1 MIETDH
7 ISLFQSKSWFS
18 ALRTLA
24 NMHRIDP
31 NSIGLKGYGK
41 EKDFYPRQLRG
52 LSMVSS
58 MQAQVKDKES
68 GEEVGPIPDFDELVE
83 LLGEKMVK
91 DENSIVHGDYKIDNL
106 IYHPKEPRVI
116 AVIDWELSTLGH
128 PLSDLGN
135 LLQPFS
141 MPCPNPEG
149 INDVEEVKRAQ
160 ARGEMFMLLGG
171 LSEEVSP
178 VPQKEE
184 CMKVYCQAVG
194 RQYPISNWSFCEA
207 WAWFRAAVISHGIA
221 ARVAQRQASSAEAKL
236 YATKFPHAA
245 KASLDLLKKPVQAK
259 L

>member
-1 MIETDH
+1 
-7 ISLFQSKSWFS
+7 
-18 ALRTLA
+18 
-24 NMHRIDP
+24 MHRIDP

-52 LSMVSS
+52 LAMVSS

-68 GEEVGPIPDFDELVE
+68 GAEVGPIPDFDELIE
-83 LLGEKMVK
+83 LLGEKMVS
-91 DENSIVHGDYKIDNL
+91 DENGIVHGDYKIDNL

-149 INDVEEVKRAQ
+149 INDIEEVKRAQ

-184 CMKVYCQAVG
+184 LMKVYCQAVG
-194 RQYPISNWSFCEA
+194 RQYPIANWSFCEA

-245 KASLDLLKKPVQAK
+245 KASLDLLRKPVQAK